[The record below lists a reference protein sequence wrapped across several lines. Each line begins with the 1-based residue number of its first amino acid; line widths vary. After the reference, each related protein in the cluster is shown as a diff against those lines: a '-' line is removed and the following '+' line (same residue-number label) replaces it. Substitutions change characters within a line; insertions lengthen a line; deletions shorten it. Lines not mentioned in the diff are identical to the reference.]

1 MYRLFWVVYKLSLY
15 YIAIK
20 IFPQVK
26 KKIIKKKYD
35 KNNQINFQK
44 FLDPQE
50 MIKPES
56 NMRGS
61 KSLN

>member
-26 KKIIKKKYD
+26 KKNYKK
-35 KNNQINFQK
+35 N
-44 FLDPQE
+44 
-50 MIKPES
+50 MIKII
-56 NMRGS
+56 R
-61 KSLN
+61 

>member
-1 MYRLFWVVYKLSLY
+1 MYWLFWVVYKLSLY

-20 IFPQVK
+20 IFP
-26 KKIIKKKYD
+26 
-35 KNNQINFQK
+35 QINFQK